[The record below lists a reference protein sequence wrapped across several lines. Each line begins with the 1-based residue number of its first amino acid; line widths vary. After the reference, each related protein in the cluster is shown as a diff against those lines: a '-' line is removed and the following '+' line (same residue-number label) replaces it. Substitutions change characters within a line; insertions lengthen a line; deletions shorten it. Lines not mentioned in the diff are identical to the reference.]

1 MSDILQKLSR
11 PGPERGIEVWELF
24 HANSRITSAGPRL
37 DLAAEPAR
45 LGALHETL
53 AHELWAE
60 TPLPPG
66 ADALRG
72 ISSLSVGEAVL
83 GRTSPRAGLTPTS
96 TSMDT
101 LSGRLFAA
109 AGVTHDETAAGYP
122 RPFRATP
129 SGGGLYP
136 LEVFALANRVDGMA
150 PGLYHYDPTS
160 HVLRGNPDGQ
170 AAERLAAEGYVTL
183 PVDLYNGKVAEVPKE
198 AMQLSQGL
206 MKQPEPGEKNLVAA
220 YEYLEQTEPEV
231 KDIVKLSMKDCY
243 NNLWLTLYD
252 EESDRYISFKEAD
265 EKIKYK

>member
-24 HANSRITSAGPRL
+24 NANSRVTSAGPRL

-53 AHELWAE
+53 PHELWAE

-101 LSGRLFAA
+101 LSGLLFAA

-136 LEVFALANRVDGMA
+136 LEVFALVNRVDGMA

-170 AAERLAAEGYVTL
+170 AAERLANTFVQPDYVQNAAIVFLLTALFERATVKYGARGYRFTL
-183 PVDLYNGKVAEVPKE
+183 LEAGHMAQNINLAAVGAGLAAQNLGGFLDDRLDREMDFDGLLQSTVYCVAV
-198 AMQLSQGL
+198 G
-206 MKQPEPGEKNLVAA
+206 AA
-220 YEYLEQTEPEV
+220 
-231 KDIVKLSMKDCY
+231 
-243 NNLWLTLYD
+243 
-252 EESDRYISFKEAD
+252 A
-265 EKIKYK
+265 